1 MASGRNPP
9 TAGGDDSKEQAAQWH
24 VQWVDDVALFDRVLC
39 RLALVV
45 GADDGGRS
53 ASLDYGTRAGL
64 LASFGGAAPRRQ
76 RALCVPRSWC
86 GTDVIEQTTPFG
98 EQVVGTWR
106 VSELGR

>member
-24 VQWVDDVALFDRVLC
+24 AQWVDDVALFGRVLC

-53 ASLDYGTRAGL
+53 VSLDSSALRPLGIGDASLVASGGT
-64 LASFGGAAPRRQ
+64 Q
-76 RALCVPRSWC
+76 
-86 GTDVIEQTTPFG
+86 
-98 EQVVGTWR
+98 
-106 VSELGR
+106 

>member
-24 VQWVDDVALFDRVLC
+24 AQWVDDVALFDRVLC

-53 ASLDYGTRAGL
+53 ASLDYGTRPGL
-64 LASFGGAAPRRQ
+64 LASRRRGTSSTTRSMCAAQLVWHRRD
-76 RALCVPRSWC
+76 RADDALRRASC
-86 GTDVIEQTTPFG
+86 GDVACLR
-98 EQVVGTWR
+98 VG
-106 VSELGR
+106 